1 MNRDELLEVGE
12 WVLGKTKFGELVQ
25 GFVETD
31 DSLRGTAK
39 VYVVQCD
46 NEETIGKL
54 VVIPRQ
60 WMERIPVGSFEDG
73 EHVHDLIDLALATR
87 DKEWFMDLTAKAST
101 NTRSKGKEARIT
113 RSSSIRNRLGT
124 STIWEQ

>member
-60 WMERIPVGSFEDG
+60 WMERIPVGSFDDE
-73 EHVHDLIDLALATR
+73 EHMHDLIDLALATKDR
-87 DKEWFMDLTAKAST
+87 EWFMDLTAKAST
-101 NTRSKGKEARIT
+101 MRQTSGKEARKT

-124 STIWEQ
+124 SAIWEQ